1 MADIVLPNG
10 WSPREYQLPLWR
22 YLENGGKRAVAVWH
36 RRAGK
41 DSAAIN
47 WTAVASQQRVGC
59 YWHMLP
65 EKDQA
70 RKVIWEAIDREGRR
84 VLDQAFPEA
93 LRESTRNNE
102 MRIRFRNGSTWY
114 CVGSDNYNSLVGS
127 NPVGIVFS
135 EYSVA
140 DPYAWDYL
148 RPILAENGGWAVFI
162 YTPRGRNHGAKL
174 YEMAR
179 GNPNWYSELLTV
191 NDTWGHGGR
200 VSPEDVEAERAAGMD
215 DQMIEQEFY
224 CSFATGLSGSYYAR
238 LMAVLDA
245 EGKVGVCPY
254 DPALPVDTAWD
265 LGRGDDT
272 SVWFAQQFGPEVRVI
287 DFLRGCGSGL
297 THYVNEIRRRPY
309 VYRYHY
315 MPHDIEVKELTSG
328 RSRLEFLKEL
338 GVVGIKVVP
347 KLPVDDGI
355 QAVRMLLPRCRF
367 DAVKCEAGL
376 DALRSYQRAFDE
388 KKRVHSDTPL
398 HNWASD
404 GADAFRYLAVGLRPP
419 RDRAIVRP
427 AFAEVW

>member
-1 MADIVLPNG
+1 MSLVLPNG
-10 WSPREYQLPLWR
+10 WEPRAYQLPLWR
-22 YLENGGKRAVAVWH
+22 FMENGGKRAVSVWH

-41 DSAAIN
+41 DSCALN
-47 WTAVASQQRVGC
+47 WTAVAMHQRVGT

-70 RKVIWEAIDREGRR
+70 RKVIWEAIDRAGRR
-84 VLDQAFPEA
+84 VIDQAFPEE
-93 LRESTRNNE
+93 LRDSTRNNE
-102 MRIRFRNGSTWY
+102 MRIRMKNGSTWY

-148 RPILAENGGWAVFI
+148 RPILAENGGWAVFL
-162 YTPRGRNHGAKL
+162 YTPRGRNHGARL

-179 GNPNWYSELLTV
+179 GNQNWHAELLTV
-191 NDTWGHGGR
+191 ADTWGNGGC

-224 CSFATGLSGSYYAR
+224 CSFATGLSGAYYAR

-245 EGKVGVCPY
+245 EGKVNAVPY
-254 DPALPVDTAWD
+254 DPAAVVDTAWD
-265 LGRGDDT
+265 LGGGDDT
-272 SVWFAQQFGPEVRVI
+272 ALWFVQQGFGGEVNVI
-287 DFLRGCGSGL
+287 DFLRGSGQGL
-297 THYVNEIRRRPY
+297 THYVNSLRQRPY
-309 VYRYHY
+309 VYRHHY
-315 MPHDIEVKELTSG
+315 LPHDVEVKELTTG
-328 RSRLEFLKEL
+328 KSRLEFLKGL
-338 GVVGIKVVP
+338 GLTGIKVVP

-367 DAVKCEAGL
+367 DSVKCAEGL

-404 GADAFRYLAVGLRPP
+404 AADAFRYLAVGLRSP
-419 RDRAIVRP
+419 REGARVRP
-427 AFAEVW
+427 AYAEVW